1 MQNLAPGALVADP
14 DYYGSLAAVRDL
26 GRVGIAVAVADH
38 PAGSKSA
45 SSRYCQWQETAP
57 PTRDRVAFLA
67 WLKAF
72 GQRHP
77 GWVLYPTSDDLAWLM
92 AAHQDELRPLFRLY
106 QPPASAVLAL
116 VDKAQMHAHA
126 LAAGLRTPLTFSP
139 TSMADV
145 RELALRVR
153 AQDFPLIVKPRTQ
166 TGTRTAVKGLV
177 AQHAGEL
184 EAVVGEFLN
193 RHTYQ
198 ATFLE
203 DAPPDI
209 VWPLLQQFLPDA
221 QANTH
226 SLSGFIDASGAL
238 RTVRACV
245 KLYQQPVKVGVG
257 IAFESRAVVD
267 ALAQG
272 VERMARATGYFGVFE
287 AEFIHVQ
294 QDDQYFLMD
303 FNPRYYGQMHFA
315 TCRGMSLAQ
324 MVHAAA
330 HGDVARLDALVQ
342 RSEQLRLQATDS
354 SIQHFCNRWLFR
366 TLLWA
371 QRLKGALSAADHRAW
386 HRWMH
391 TGQVFDFVFDPDDP
405 EPWRTDQ
412 RLYWRNWLCH
422 PRASFRELFQ

>member
-1 MQNLAPGALVADP
+1 MHHKAPEALVADP

-26 GRVGIAVAVADH
+26 GRAGIAVAVANH
-38 PAGSKSA
+38 AAGSKSA

-57 PTRDRVAFLA
+57 PTSDRVAFLD

-72 GQRHP
+72 GLRHP
-77 GWVLYPTSDDLAWLM
+77 GCVLYPTSDDLAWLM

-106 QPPASAVLAL
+106 QPALSAVLAL
-116 VDKAQMHAHA
+116 ADKAQMHEHA

-139 TSMADV
+139 TSLEAV
-145 RELALRVR
+145 RDLARRLS

-166 TGTRTAVKGLV
+166 TGTCSAVKGLV
-177 AQHAGEL
+177 VHHAGEL
-184 EAVVGEFLN
+184 EAVVAEFRS
-193 RHTYQ
+193 RHIHHPS
-198 ATFLE
+198 FLKE
-203 DAPPDI
+203 APPDI

-221 QANTH
+221 QANTY
-226 SLSGFIDASGAL
+226 SLSGFIDASGVL
-238 RTVRACV
+238 RTSLACV
-245 KLYQQPVKVGVG
+245 KLFQQPVKVGVG
-257 IAFESRAVVD
+257 IAFESRAVVP

-272 VERMARATGYFGVFE
+272 VEQMARAIGYFGVFE

-315 TCRGMSLAQ
+315 TCRGMPLAQ

-330 HGDVARLDALVQ
+330 HGDTARLDALVQ
-342 RSEQLRLQATDS
+342 RAEQLKAHPSDPST
-354 SIQHFCNRWLFR
+354 QHFCNRWLFS

-371 QRLKGALSAADHRAW
+371 QRIKGAMSAADHLAW
-386 HRWMH
+386 RRWMN
-391 TGQVFDFVFDPDDP
+391 TGQVFDFVLDPDDP

-412 RLYWRNWLCH
+412 RVYWRNWLRH